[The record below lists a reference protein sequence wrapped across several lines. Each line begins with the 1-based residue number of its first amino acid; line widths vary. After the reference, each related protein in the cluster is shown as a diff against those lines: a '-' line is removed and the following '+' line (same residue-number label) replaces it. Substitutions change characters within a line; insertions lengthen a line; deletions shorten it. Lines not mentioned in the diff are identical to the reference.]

1 MFNNVVL
8 DVFIGLVF
16 IFLLYS
22 LLATIIQ
29 EMIARWLALRSRML
43 IKALRRML
51 EDDRDTL
58 AKPGGFTVPAEILL
72 FFKRFL
78 MPIRSN
84 SFLAKF
90 YGHPTI
96 KYLGEDKIFS
106 KPSYLHAHNFSQTV
120 IHLLRGEEY
129 DGRNLNESDL
139 IFKAIQDNPLDINKQ
154 TLRNLKHLF
163 ADARQDTYLFKNKLE
178 DWYEETMERASGWY
192 KKQTQFILVII
203 GFFIAYCFNV
213 DSIAISK
220 ILMKD
225 KKAREQ
231 MVQLAS
237 SRQAQY
243 AVIID
248 SMNKNKTAGDT
259 TTSPSANAD
268 TVAVSDQYLQDTY
281 KTLKDD
287 ATSAMN
293 ILGLNKSVSPYQKKE
308 LRFWGWLLTALAIS
322 LGAPFWFDLLNK
334 FMKLREGGPKP
345 PNTALQDK
353 PAGAAVI
360 VNPIKGKDGNEIQG

>member
-58 AKPGGFTVPAEILL
+58 VKPGGFTVPAEILL

-78 MPIRSN
+78 MPVKQGT
-84 SFLAKF
+84 LLEKF
-90 YGHPTI
+90 YSHPTI

-106 KPSYLHAHNFSQTV
+106 KPSYLHAHNFSQTI

-129 DGRNLNESDL
+129 DGRNQNESDL
-139 IFKAIQDNPLDINKQ
+139 IFKAIYQNPLRINPQ
-154 TLRNLKHLF
+154 TVRNLKHLF

-225 KKAREQ
+225 KKAREE
-231 MVQLAS
+231 MVQLAA

-243 AVIID
+243 AVFID
-248 SMNKNKTAGDT
+248 SLNKNRVTIDT
-259 TTSPSANAD
+259 SRTGPSD
-268 TVAVSDQYLQDTY
+268 KYLQETYLRLKADDT
-281 KTLKDD
+281 
-287 ATSAMN
+287 AAMD
-293 ILGLNKSVSPYQKKE
+293 ILGLIKPGSPYQKKE
-308 LRFWGWLLTALAIS
+308 LKFWGWLLTALAIS

-353 PAGAAVI
+353 PAGAAI
-360 VNPIKGKDGNEIQG
+360 TVNPIKGKDGNEIRG

>member
-8 DVFIGLVF
+8 DVFIGLIF
-16 IFLLYS
+16 IYLLYS

-29 EMIARWLALRSRML
+29 EIIARWLALRSRML
-43 IKALRRML
+43 VKALRRML

-58 AKPGGFTVPAEILL
+58 VKPGGFTVPAEILL

-78 MPIRSN
+78 MPIKQGT
-84 SFLAKF
+84 FLAKF
-90 YGHPTI
+90 YSHPTI

-106 KPSYLHAHNFSQTV
+106 KPSYLHAHNFSQTI

-129 DGRNLNESDL
+129 DGRNNNESDL
-139 IFKAIQDNPLDINKQ
+139 ILKAIQDNPHNINKQ

-163 ADARQDTYLFKNKLE
+163 ADVRQDSYLFKNKLE

-203 GFFIAYCFNV
+203 GFFVAYCFNV
-213 DSIAISK
+213 DSIAIAK

-231 MVQLAS
+231 MVQLAA
-237 SRQAQY
+237 SRQVQY
-243 AVIID
+243 SVIID
-248 SMNKNKTAGDT
+248 SMNKNKPTVDT
-259 TTSPSANAD
+259 TSTGGPSD
-268 TVAVSDQYLQDTY
+268 KYLQETY

-287 ATSAMN
+287 ATSAMD

-308 LRFWGWLLTALAIS
+308 LKFWGWLLTALAIS

-353 PAGAAVI
+353 PAGTAI
-360 VNPIKGKDGNEIQG
+360 TVNPIKGKDGNEIQG